1 LHAELAIETTAEGT
15 DRDAAVQ
22 HARQAL
28 VAADEAPA
36 AGATTLPEAILVLA
50 FADHAEEARTRIDN
64 WLALAQRN
72 VWPLGVSVGS
82 TCASLA
88 ALYRGSIGDAVAHA
102 RGAVAGDAEIRLA
115 PVTVAF
121 LVEALIER
129 AEINLAFRE
138 LAERELDG
146 TLPLSWASTPLLLAR
161 GRLHAAAG
169 NHRTAVTDLLETGE
183 RCAAWSVT
191 NPAMVPWRSSAAESL
206 ARLGDRN
213 RATALADE
221 EVELARGWGAQR
233 AIGVALRAAG
243 MIRNGAHGIELLR
256 QAAEILESSPAPLEH
271 ARALCELGAALRRAG
286 HRSEARQKLRSALD
300 LAHRLGGTTVA
311 NRARDELTI
320 AGARPRR
327 AATRGRDALT
337 PSELR
342 TAQLAAAGR
351 TNREIAESLFVTLR
365 TVETHLTSSYAKLGI
380 TSRRQLAA
388 RLDAPAD

>member
-1 LHAELAIETTAEGT
+1 
-15 DRDAAVQ
+15 
-22 HARQAL
+22 
-28 VAADEAPA
+28 
-36 AGATTLPEAILVLA
+36 
-50 FADHAEEARTRIDN
+50 
-64 WLALAQRN
+64 
-72 VWPLGVSVGS
+72 
-82 TCASLA
+82 
-88 ALYRGSIGDAVAHA
+88 
-102 RGAVAGDAEIRLA
+102 
-115 PVTVAF
+115 
-121 LVEALIER
+121 
-129 AEINLAFRE
+129 
-138 LAERELDG
+138 
-146 TLPLSWASTPLLLAR
+146 
-161 GRLHAAAG
+161 
-169 NHRTAVTDLLETGE
+169 
-183 RCAAWSVT
+183 
-191 NPAMVPWRSSAAESL
+191 MVPWRSSAAESL